1 MLFQIIKLIFETFN
15 RLPAKNKE
23 QIIDTV
29 TDLFQKIF
37 KSKKQSKEEGKD
49 KDENLKDLANQIT
62 EPQWEFTSLGILNS
76 LPMSLTE
83 YKKKKFTDSV
93 IKLVQSE
100 EFLEELERRI
110 DKIDS
115 KENDLYEEQCSLEMR
130 KLIAEMLR
138 K

>member
-1 MLFQIIKLIFETFN
+1 MLFQIIKLIFDTFN
-15 RLPAKNKE
+15 RLPVKNKE

-29 TDLFQKIF
+29 TDLFKKVF
-37 KSKKQSKEEGKD
+37 KSKKESKAEGKD
-49 KDENLKDLANQIT
+49 KDEDLKDLANQIT
-62 EPQWEFTSLGILNS
+62 EPQWEFTSLGIFNS

-93 IKLVQSE
+93 IKLVQSD